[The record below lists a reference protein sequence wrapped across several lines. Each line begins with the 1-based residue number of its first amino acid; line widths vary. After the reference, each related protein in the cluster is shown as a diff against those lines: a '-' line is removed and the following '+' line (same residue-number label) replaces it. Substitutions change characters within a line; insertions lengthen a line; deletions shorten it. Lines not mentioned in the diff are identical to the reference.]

1 MNVLALIE
9 QPGNV
14 CCRYRID
21 AYAPELTKRGH
32 RLQAISL
39 REGGRLRFL
48 LYHAVADADLV
59 ILQRKLLPSWQLSLV
74 RRLAKSLIYD
84 FDDAVFQRD
93 SFQAKGPQS
102 LRRQRRF
109 LATIRA
115 ADTVIAGNAY
125 LGRQARRIADA
136 GRVRVV
142 PTTVQTAAYRPAN
155 HVRTGAGVR
164 LVWIGSSST
173 LQGLELAARHLQA
186 AGEKTAGLDLQDA
199 PFQGGA
205 PSVTAVVS
213 GEVPLAIV
221 SLSAAVAQADAEQ
234 VLEAGYGSLAAAVGA
249 LETQAARAVAA
260 QRTGDVT
267 GARAALVELRSAYH
281 AVLAPLMRSV
291 DVEVAAGAEDLLATV
306 TERAD
311 LSSHDVSLV
320 AAQVGAVRRALLGG
334 AAPAAQ
340 AFELSV
346 DSFWSNLTRPLVMIL
361 LGVLAIVPLVLLN
374 LAFGGSNRNWR
385 LVGWSLFLLLVPV
398 FYESLAAVGALLSSV
413 VDQPWLTALAGW
425 SMFTS
430 TAGQVAW
437 ALLVLVALV
446 LAIVGFYGICV
457 QFGLIGGGRR
467 RDAVAA
473 TGAAEVHRPT
483 GNTTLDWDEEF

>member
-125 LGRQARRIADA
+125 LGRHASRIRGA
-136 GRVRVV
+136 GRIRIV
-142 PTTVQTAAYRPAN
+142 PTTVQTDSYRQAS

-186 AGEKTAGLDLQDA
+186 AGERTAGLELHLVCDRMADF
-199 PFQGGA
+199 PG
-205 PSVTAVVS
+205 VAVV
-213 GEVPLAIV
+213 PRRW
-221 SLSAAVAQADAEQ
+221 SAATEVEDVAAADIGVSYLPDDAWSRGKCGLK
-234 VLEAGYGSLAAAVGA
+234 VLQYMAAGLPVVANPVGMNRRMVVDGQTGLLADSPGEWAGAIARLAADPALRRRMGAAGRRAVEQRYSVERWGPQWA
-249 LETQAARAVAA
+249 DILESAVRRPLFEKVRGRAARAA
-260 QRTGDVT
+260 
-267 GARAALVELRSAYH
+267 
-281 AVLAPLMRSV
+281 
-291 DVEVAAGAEDLLATV
+291 
-306 TERAD
+306 
-311 LSSHDVSLV
+311 
-320 AAQVGAVRRALLGG
+320 
-334 AAPAAQ
+334 
-340 AFELSV
+340 
-346 DSFWSNLTRPLVMIL
+346 
-361 LGVLAIVPLVLLN
+361 
-374 LAFGGSNRNWR
+374 
-385 LVGWSLFLLLVPV
+385 
-398 FYESLAAVGALLSSV
+398 
-413 VDQPWLTALAGW
+413 
-425 SMFTS
+425 
-430 TAGQVAW
+430 
-437 ALLVLVALV
+437 
-446 LAIVGFYGICV
+446 
-457 QFGLIGGGRR
+457 
-467 RDAVAA
+467 
-473 TGAAEVHRPT
+473 
-483 GNTTLDWDEEF
+483 